1 MNSREQVFEALLS
14 SLGADDPL
22 GSVIKQA
29 SRITRGSALIVN
41 ELGEV
46 LRAVGVAPPQL
57 ISQWVVSDAFARPG
71 ATDSQADDHH
81 SSSDVRQSQ
90 IGRWIVVGV
99 PVRIRRRMHAIVVAL
114 HEDSD
119 PIRDLRFGGKLSE
132 VEGSAAMLV
141 LDTAVKILR
150 AFEGFESFSISTRR
164 EESARLMRE
173 LQAGVAPGR
182 EPATWRTLEN
192 FGIPAY
198 SPVRAIRARLPL
210 MSAETA
216 PQESVLRAAS
226 SEPSRAAMNGIVLS
240 DSGMNSTTDEVTALC
255 VSDFPIEE
263 FLAEGVTAVGISE
276 SFTALGQVPEML
288 RSADV
293 AAAAAKPGEI
303 VHVEQMRPVEWA
315 AARLNSRFDRQIA
328 RRYVERLN
336 VGNDAWP
343 TLKTYIE
350 CSGNIADTARRL
362 NVHENT
368 VRYRLGQIEGQLGAR
383 LTDPRIVADVVVALE
398 CQRRGQRG

>member
-1 MNSREQVFEALLS
+1 
-14 SLGADDPL
+14 
-22 GSVIKQA
+22 
-29 SRITRGSALIVN
+29 
-41 ELGEV
+41 
-46 LRAVGVAPPQL
+46 
-57 ISQWVVSDAFARPG
+57 
-71 ATDSQADDHH
+71 
-81 SSSDVRQSQ
+81 
-90 IGRWIVVGV
+90 
-99 PVRIRRRMHAIVVAL
+99 
-114 HEDSD
+114 
-119 PIRDLRFGGKLSE
+119 
-132 VEGSAAMLV
+132 
-141 LDTAVKILR
+141 
-150 AFEGFESFSISTRR
+150 
-164 EESARLMRE
+164 
-173 LQAGVAPGR
+173 
-182 EPATWRTLEN
+182 
-192 FGIPAY
+192 
-198 SPVRAIRARLPL
+198 
-210 MSAETA
+210 
-216 PQESVLRAAS
+216 
-226 SEPSRAAMNGIVLS
+226 MNGIVLS